1 GCELTATKKEFAFE
15 EEEDPNVEHHLL
27 LHTVCLGAG
36 APDEFHSVSLVALD
50 HSGKMTTV
58 PVATLKPSVQAS
70 LSLAGLELAPPVLL
84 RLTAGAG
91 PVHICGQHVLTSEE
105 MFSDMES
112 DEEEEEQAVV
122 PARKRANEASPTGG
136 TQKKLKVLGNEGQ
149 DTSDRDASQGE
160 AKGKALLCAGSQHLP
175 QSSPWMVWGWKAA
188 PKNGQ
193 NGSIPSTPSQ
203 TKTPDSAAKPKT
215 PKSPLP
221 VADIKAT
228 LQQKVE
234 KGVNLP
240 KNKEKFSNFIKSS
253 FKVEDPKVLS
263 ELWAFTETLKAA

>member
-1 GCELTATKKEFAFE
+1 MADAKHLSFLFGCELTAAKKEFSFE
-15 EEEDPNVEHHLL
+15 EEEDPNVEHNLL

-70 LSLAGLELAPPVLL
+70 LSLAGLELAPPVVL
-84 RLTAGAG
+84 RLTAGTG

-112 DEEEEEQAVV
+112 DEEEEEEEEQAVV
-122 PARKRANEASPTGG
+122 PARKRVNEASPVGG
-136 TQKKLKVLGNEGQ
+136 TQKKMKVLDNEGQ
-149 DTSDRDASQGE
+149 DKKLATVTPT
-160 AKGKALLCAGSQHLP
+160 K
-175 QSSPWMVWGWKAA
+175 KAA
-188 PKNGQ
+188 PKTGQ
-193 NGSIPSTPSQ
+193 NGGTPSTPSQ

-215 PKSPLP
+215 PKGPLP

-228 LQQKVE
+228 LQEKVQ

-240 KNKEKFSNFIKSS
+240 KTKEKFSNFIKSS
-253 FKVEDPKVLS
+253 YKVEDPKVLS

>member
-1 GCELTATKKEFAFE
+1 MADAKHLSFLFGCELTAAKKEFAFE

-149 DTSDRDASQGE
+149 DKILATVTP
-160 AKGKALLCAGSQHLP
+160 AK
-175 QSSPWMVWGWKAA
+175 KAA